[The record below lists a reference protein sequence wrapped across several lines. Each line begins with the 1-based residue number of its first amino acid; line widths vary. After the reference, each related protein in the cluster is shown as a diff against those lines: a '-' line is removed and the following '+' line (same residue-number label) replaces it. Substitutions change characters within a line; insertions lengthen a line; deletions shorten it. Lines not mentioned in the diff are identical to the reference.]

1 MAQYTNLNLLWKSL
15 LNDKFYLEA
24 FCAGY
29 HKHLQDIAFTRERA
43 PSPPEELMYVFND
56 GLGGYTI
63 DGIINSLE
71 EEPGEEERAD

>member
-1 MAQYTNLNLLWKSL
+1 MTRYTNLNLLWKSL

-24 FCAGY
+24 FCAVY
-29 HKHLQDIAFTRERA
+29 RKRLQDIAFTRERE
-43 PSPPEELMYVFND
+43 PSPPEELMYMFDD

-71 EEPGEEERAD
+71 EEPDEEERAD